1 MNTPHVAGSAGN
13 VRPVPTNTLSPRYL
27 PDASALA
34 EALTGLGLSDRAA
47 ALVEQDPHLAGE
59 ALLDEADA
67 LRAAGAIQEAL
78 VLLDA
83 LIVHAPETEDRQYA
97 AIGKLAIL
105 LEEQLFPLEAAH
117 LVADLVASSVLEEGP
132 AAALAPLLEEHGEL
146 DAALEC
152 YDIAVRG
159 YLSAGVPEQ
168 AVLLLLAV
176 PLAGRARVRA
186 VLGLEPDFLDTAV
199 HGLGTPEELM
209 EELAA
214 QVN

>member
-1 MNTPHVAGSAGN
+1 M
-13 VRPVPTNTLSPRYL
+13 PTNTLSPRYL

-34 EALTGLGLSDRAA
+34 EALTGLGLSGRTA

-168 AVLLLLAV
+168 AVLLLAV

-186 VLGLEPDFLDTAV
+186 ALGLEPDFLDTAV